1 MAQTTTGIRS
11 VLSQPA
17 VYDLWS
23 RMVGGRRAQTL
34 IVRDHVRPSPGMRLL
49 DLGCG
54 TGELLEFLDD
64 VAYVG
69 VDLSEDYVA
78 RARETFGEQGEFH
91 VGDVTSFEPEAAS
104 FDVSVAIGVLHH
116 LDDAG
121 ARRLFATAARSLRPG
136 GRMVTVDPTLIER
149 QHPLARFVIERDRGD
164 DVRGPEGYAALAS
177 GSFATV
183 RCSTRTDLVRIPY
196 VHCVLECELEPGR
209 AG

>member
-23 RMVGGRRAQTL
+23 RLVGGRRAQTL
-34 IVRDHVRPSPGMRLL
+34 IARDHICASPGARLL

-78 RARETFGEQGEFH
+78 RARESFGDRAKFY
-91 VGDVTSFEPEAAS
+91 VGDVTSFEPPEAS
-104 FDVSVAIGVLHH
+104 FDLAVAIGVLHH
-116 LDDAG
+116 LGDAS
-121 ARRLFATAARSLRPG
+121 ARRLLATAARSLRPS
-136 GRMVTVDPTLIER
+136 GRMVTVDPTFVER
-149 QHPLARFVIERDRGD
+149 QNPLARFVIEHDRGE
-164 DVRGPEGYAALAS
+164 DVRDPEGYAALAA
-177 GSFATV
+177 GAFATV
-183 RCSTRTDLVRIPY
+183 RCSTRIDLVRIPY
-196 VHCVLECELEPGR
+196 VHCVLECELASNGQ
-209 AG
+209 A